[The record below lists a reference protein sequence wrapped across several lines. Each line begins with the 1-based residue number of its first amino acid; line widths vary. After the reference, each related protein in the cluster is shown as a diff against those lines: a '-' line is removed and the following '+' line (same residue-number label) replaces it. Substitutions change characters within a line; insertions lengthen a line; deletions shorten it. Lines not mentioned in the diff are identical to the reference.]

1 MAADDNSSN
10 EAVSLG
16 IMQSLW
22 ARFAPGKRFSAAESD
37 TAAKPVSAGSLT
49 APPALAQ
56 SLSPSDSAATL
67 EGGQSSSCTTTST
80 IEQSSQ
86 SAAAAAAAAVPA
98 AVVAGEKAAGAKEV
112 QTAVGAQLKELEV
125 RCKA

>member
-1 MAADDNSSN
+1 MAADDNSSSD

-22 ARFAPGKRFSAAESD
+22 ARFAPGKRLSAAETD
-37 TAAKPVSAGSLT
+37 AAKPVSAGSLT

-67 EGGQSSSCTTTST
+67 EGGQSASTST
-80 IEQSSQ
+80 KSTTQSSQ
-86 SAAAAAAAAVPA
+86 SSSAAVA
-98 AVVAGEKAAGAKEV
+98 DTAVAGEKAAGAKEV
-112 QTAVGAQLKELEV
+112 QTAVGAQLKQLEV
-125 RCKA
+125 RC